1 MEKGEIYLARDRE
14 KHYHPIVFLEQ
25 IDIVRF
31 KACIISTKSTNG
43 NIPMLHGHFYMNHE
57 NGAPYKIQFRNSF
70 LVPNH
75 TFIKMEFWLASSK
88 VQGKLTELGLSFI
101 APYVRVDPVLCLTT
115 IQSYLSR

>member
-43 NIPMLHGHFYMNHE
+43 NIPMLHEHFYMNDE
-57 NGAPYKIQFRNSF
+57 NGANGSTAADAAIEILNDRGIIDYEI
-70 LVPNH
+70 
-75 TFIKMEFWLASSK
+75 
-88 VQGKLTELGLSFI
+88 
-101 APYVRVDPVLCLTT
+101 
-115 IQSYLSR
+115 